1 MDRVKR
7 IMIIL
12 SAVTLCALIL
22 SAVILSGAGP
32 WTIGLFVLL
41 FAAVAGCLVES
52 RYELA
57 ALLSLWTNPEAWRWK

>member
-1 MDRVKR
+1 MDRVKSV
-7 IMIIL
+7 IVCGVI
-12 SAVTLCALIL
+12 LCALIL

-32 WTIGLFVLL
+32 WTIGLFVLV
-41 FAAVAGCLVES
+41 FAAVAVCLVES

>member
-1 MDRVKR
+1 MDHGAPLRRALMDRVKR

-32 WTIGLFVLL
+32 WTIGLFV
-41 FAAVAGCLVES
+41 V
-52 RYELA
+52 
-57 ALLSLWTNPEAWRWK
+57 LSPPSPSAWWRVDTN